1 MEPILIYP
9 VVSILCFIFA
19 IFFFRKKGVPMNNV
33 LFPFITSLYNPV
45 KMKEHFKTEGIG
57 LIIMGYLSFIAFMVM
72 RSS

>member
-1 MEPILIYP
+1 
-9 VVSILCFIFA
+9 
-19 IFFFRKKGVPMNNV
+19 MNNV